1 MIQVK
6 TMLLSFWLLAVT
18 LLADA
23 QTYRP
28 VQGWPKAVNERLESF
43 LNSTIIIK
51 ERKVAVFDCDGTLL
65 GQAPYYLADE
75 AIYSFAKEQYAG
87 KKDSLST
94 AKMRIIDTM
103 LHGDNTGLAY
113 VQNRISFLS
122 GLSPAQVERIGE
134 DCFHARY
141 EDKFYPEMRELL
153 ANLEAY
159 GFEIWVISASPEVLY
174 QQFVHKAL
182 GIPLNRILGVKS
194 VVQFNRITKDIV
206 LPVPQEQG
214 KADLIE
220 TVIRAKPLFA
230 AGNSRGDME
239 MIDASA
245 GLKMI
250 VNPDDQK
257 VEKNGFTVKG
267 YWEKQGGIAVYCND
281 VPQHN
286 YPYVTQEWG
295 IPKNKTNRKN

>member
-1 MIQVK
+1 MK
-6 TMLLSFWLLAVT
+6 TMLLFVWIFAST
-18 LLADA
+18 LVSTA

-28 VQGWPKAVNERLESF
+28 VQGWPKNVNDKLESF

-75 AIYSFAKEQYAG
+75 AIYAFAKERYANRP
-87 KKDSLST
+87 DSLSK
-94 AKMRIIDTM
+94 AKMGIIDAM
-103 LHGDNTGLAY
+103 LHGDNTGIGY
-113 VQNRISFLS
+113 VKNRINFLS
-122 GLSPAQVERIGE
+122 GLTPADVERMGE
-134 DCFHARY
+134 DCFEDKY
-141 EDKFYPEMRELL
+141 IDKFYPEMRELL
-153 ANLEAY
+153 ANLQAY
-159 GFEIWVISASPEVLY
+159 GFEVWVVSASPEVLY

-182 GIPLNRILGVKS
+182 GIPLDRILGVRS
-194 VVQFNRITKDIV
+194 VVQYNHITSEIV
-206 LPVPQEQG
+206 QPVPQEQG

-220 TVIRAKPLFA
+220 TVIKAKPLFA

-239 MIDASA
+239 MIESSV

-267 YWEKQGGIAVYCND
+267 YWEKHNGIAVYCND
-281 VPQHN
+281 VPEHD
-286 YPYVTQEWG
+286 YKYVTQDWG
-295 IPKNKTNRKN
+295 IPKNKTNKKN

>member
-1 MIQVK
+1 MLKVK
-6 TMLLSFWLLAVT
+6 TLLLTAWLLGAAVF
-18 LLADA
+18 AGA

-28 VQGWPKAVNERLESF
+28 IQGWPASINDKLESF

-75 AIYSFAKEQYAG
+75 ALYGFAKEKYAG
-87 KKDSLST
+87 KTDSLST
-94 AKMRIIDTM
+94 AKMRTIDTM

-122 GLSPAQVERIGE
+122 GLSPAEVERMGE
-134 DCFHARY
+134 DCFHEKY
-141 EDKFYPEMRELL
+141 ETKFYPEMRELL
-153 ANLEAY
+153 ANLQEY
-159 GFEIWVISASPEVLY
+159 NFEIWVISASPEVLY

-194 VVQFNRITKDIV
+194 VVQYNKITQDMV

-220 TVIRAKPLFA
+220 TVIKAKPLFA

-239 MIDASA
+239 MIDASV

-250 VNPDDQK
+250 VNPDDHK

-267 YWEKQGGIAVYCND
+267 YWEKHGGIAVYCND
-281 VPQHN
+281 VPENN
-286 YPYVTQEWG
+286 YQYVTQEWG
-295 IPKNKTNRKN
+295 IPKNKTNKKN